1 MPKRT
6 DDGFD
11 RTYLRANREGYRVH
25 RDYAAHYFRWGW
37 AVNRSNGGVGLAGK
51 RVLDVGCGPD
61 VPLLR
66 VASYTSQQP
75 TLYVGVDLNP
85 LPTLSASET
94 KRAVLYGETNFTQI
108 APQLFKFGEMFD
120 VVLALESLEHMP
132 RDAAWQT
139 LWWMHQL
146 IDPTGY
152 ALVSTPVFDGHQA
165 SNHVHEFTVDGLRE
179 LIDAAGFTVEKR
191 YGTFASYR
199 DAMRG
204 VRELAATHGWD
215 TTLFHTLYDTLRE
228 YYSDDVLATFIAP
241 ALPDHSRNNVW
252 KLVTK

>member
-1 MPKRT
+1 VSPKRT

-11 RTYLRANREGYRVH
+11 RTSLRANREGYRVH

-37 AVNRSNGGVGLAGK
+37 AVNRAGVGLAGK
-51 RVLDVGCGPD
+51 RVLDVGCGGD

-75 TLYVGVDLNP
+75 AFYVGVDLNP
-85 LPTLSASET
+85 LPKLTPSEE
-94 KRAVLYGETNFTQI
+94 KRALLIGETNFTRVARDI
-108 APQLFKFGEMFD
+108 LEHHGPFD
-120 VVLALESLEHMP
+120 VAIAFETLEHMP
-132 RDAAWQT
+132 YEHAWTT
-139 LWWMHQL
+139 LWWIRQAL
-146 IDPTGY
+146 KPDGY

-165 SNHVHEFTVDGLRE
+165 GNHVHEFTVADLRS

-199 DAMRG
+199 DVVQG
-204 VRELAATHGWD
+204 VHELAVDSGLD
-215 TTLFHTLYDTLRE
+215 TKLFDTLYESLRE
-228 YYSDDVLATFIAP
+228 YYSDDVLATFVAP

-252 KLVTK
+252 KLKP